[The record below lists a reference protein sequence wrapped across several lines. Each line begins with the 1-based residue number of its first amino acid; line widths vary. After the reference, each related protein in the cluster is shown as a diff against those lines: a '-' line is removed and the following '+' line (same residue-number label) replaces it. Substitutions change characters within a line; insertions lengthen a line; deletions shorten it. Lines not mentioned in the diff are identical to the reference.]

1 MIWQGNIPVTLFFS
15 SSDNRGQQFFETPL
29 LFNIEIDPEET
40 SPLPHVEHSELLAN
54 FSEALN
60 EHMKTRRNKWR
71 SQLDSRI
78 VPFWFPCA
86 NFPHCFQTC
95 NENSDFSDLFTW
107 WTSCAMWWIKTWRLS
122 TVCWTNRPCS
132 KQSTVKTGL
141 QFLKDCQLNFSVS
154 LVIMLVKN
162 CKEKMDNYGKS
173 GGLMVSATGLW
184 I

>member
-1 MIWQGNIPVTLFFS
+1 MVEHCHSCLIYTLRDLTGLHSSYRTLFFS
-15 SSDNRGQQFFETPL
+15 SSDNRGQQSFETPL

-60 EHMKTRRNKWR
+60 EHMKTRRNKWH

-95 NENSDFSDLFTW
+95 NENSDFSDLF
-107 WTSCAMWWIKTWRLS
+107 
-122 TVCWTNRPCS
+122 N
-132 KQSTVKTGL
+132 
-141 QFLKDCQLNFSVS
+141 
-154 LVIMLVKN
+154 
-162 CKEKMDNYGKS
+162 
-173 GGLMVSATGLW
+173 
-184 I
+184 